1 MNNVPQRERE
11 PELKEIAIAYESNL
25 NMMDALTAELRNK
38 VRSIH
43 NPPQLEPVIK
53 NTSEGELKCRPDDAI
68 SELCSKN
75 ERLEMYNNRLE
86 DILQALSRI
95 I

>member
-1 MNNVPQRERE
+1 MNNNPQRERE
-11 PELKEIAIAYESNL
+11 PELKEIVMAYESNL
-25 NMMDALTAELRNK
+25 NTMDALIVELRNK

-43 NPPQLEPVIK
+43 NPPQLEPASK
-53 NTSEGELKCRPDDAI
+53 NPSEGELKGNPDDAI

>member
-11 PELKEIAIAYESNL
+11 PELKEIAMAYESNL
-25 NMMDALTAELRNK
+25 NRMDALTVELRNK

-43 NPPQLEPVIK
+43 NPPQLEPASK
-53 NTSEGELKCRPDDAI
+53 NPSEGELKGRPDDAI
-68 SELCSKN
+68 SDLCGKN

-86 DILQALSRI
+86 DVLQALCRI